1 MSRPHIRRESDAG
14 SHIGRIVIAR
24 PEASNAVSIE
34 MVVALRDAFA
44 AFATDDTIKV
54 ILLSAEGA
62 DLTCGFDASQ
72 VERMYKD
79 APGGSVKKLPSQRAR
94 LMAHDALW
102 WGPDGLYTRVLH
114 CPKVT
119 VLAARGLCLEIGLY
133 LALCCDLVLADETAR
148 FGNPRWRHV
157 GVDGDIS
164 MLVAAVG
171 LKRAKELLIFGAQ
184 WDAREAHARGLID
197 EVVAPAE
204 LDSAAL
210 KLAAFCTQVMRDGI
224 AAEKHVVFASLAK
237 MQIATGFATAT
248 AVGAWASNVHFRP
261 GEFNFLREV
270 REQGLEAALA
280 AATRHCAPADP
291 VSLQHP

>member
-1 MSRPHIRRESDAG
+1 MSHPDIRCERDAG
-14 SHIGRIVIAR
+14 THIGRIVIAR
-24 PEASNAVSIE
+24 PESSNAISIE
-34 MVVALRDAFA
+34 MVAALRDAFA
-44 AFATDDTIKV
+44 AFAGDDDIKV
-54 ILLSAEGA
+54 ILLVADGP
-62 DLTCGFDASQ
+62 DLTRGFDPAQ

-79 APGGSVKKLPSQRAR
+79 APGGSVKKVPSQRAR
-94 LMAHDALW
+94 LMAHDSLW

-119 VLAARGLCLEIGLY
+119 VLSARGLCLEIGLY

-148 FGNPRWRHV
+148 FGNPRWQHV

-184 WDAREAHARGLID
+184 WDSREAHANGLID
-197 EVVAPAE
+197 EVVAASE
-204 LDSAAL
+204 LDAAAL

-248 AVGAWASNVHFRP
+248 AVGAWASNIHFRE
-261 GEFNFLREV
+261 GEFNFLREL
-270 REQGLEAALA
+270 RDQGLEAALA
-280 AATRHCAPADP
+280 AAQ
-291 VSLQHP
+291 QHFAAHPQST